1 MKPAHIGSPIP
12 GVTNCMFGGSPH
24 CARSFRRAWIQILKG
39 SIYLLDHAEGG
50 QMLCSLAVYP
60 FFISLPLTQIIPGG
74 TNVKADTSVRAL
86 TILPIKRQK
95 ENSFFCVAVCKVF
108 FSINR
113 ATTFV
118 CTRFV
123 LCFSRNRATN
133 YFLSSPHYASTTF
146 GDVFVYAR
154 ATNQHEWCRAYAR
167 GSRAFQEHPINIK
180 AR

>member
-1 MKPAHIGSPIP
+1 MRMKPAHIGSPIP

-24 CARSFRRAWIQILKG
+24 CARSFRRAWIQILKD

-95 ENSFFCVAVCKVF
+95 ENSFVLCCCLQGIFLNQSCHDVCLHPICPVLFSQPSNKLFFVVSAPRIDYVWRCFCL
-108 FSINR
+108 
-113 ATTFV
+113 
-118 CTRFV
+118 CTRHKP
-123 LCFSRNRATN
+123 A
-133 YFLSSPHYASTTF
+133 
-146 GDVFVYAR
+146 
-154 ATNQHEWCRAYAR
+154 
-167 GSRAFQEHPINIK
+167 
-180 AR
+180 